1 MKNNIV
7 KRFISWRIRGLFVA
21 EKRLKSLLTANVKE
35 GASDK
40 ELDGLYKIISLELR
54 GISAMQNDI
63 MTLQMIDEEN
73 QKWGFM
79 RLITCITSIEAPRIS
94 TMCEIDYF

>member
-21 EKRLKSLLTANVKE
+21 EKRLKVLLQADTKE

-40 ELDGLYKIISLELR
+40 ELDGLYKIISGQLIA
-54 GISAMQNDI
+54 ISGMQNEI
-63 MTLQMIDEEN
+63 ITLQLIDEEN
-73 QKWGFM
+73 QK
-79 RLITCITSIEAPRIS
+79 
-94 TMCEIDYF
+94 

>member
-1 MKNNIV
+1 MKTNIV

-21 EKRLKSLLTANVKE
+21 EKRLKALLTADTKE

-40 ELDGLYKIISLELR
+40 ELDALYKVISEELKA
-54 GISAMQNDI
+54 ISDMQNEI
-63 MTLQMIDEEN
+63 ITLQLIEEEN

-79 RLITCITSIEAPRIS
+79 RLIT
-94 TMCEIDYF
+94 